1 VAALAP
7 HGIDVD
13 EEFYRARISGRGNE
27 IILKDLLPNL
37 SAEEARE
44 ISERKEVAFREEL
57 DGLEPIPGLLD
68 FVEMG
73 KEANLAIALVT
84 NAPRDNVSAVLAA
97 LALAED
103 FDELV
108 LSEDIG
114 VAKPDPAPYRAAV
127 ERLGIDP
134 ERALAFEDSVSGVA
148 SAVGAGVPTVGI
160 ATTQEPELLKR
171 AGAFMVVRNFDDP
184 ELRKLVRSSTG

>member
-1 VAALAP
+1 MAALAP
-7 HGIDVD
+7 HGIDLD
-13 EEFYRARISGRGNE
+13 EEVYRARISGRGNE

-44 ISERKEVAFREEL
+44 ISDRKEIAFREEL

-73 KEANLAIALVT
+73 KKANLAIVLVT

-114 VAKPDPAPYRAAV
+114 AAKPDPTPYRAAV
-127 ERLGIDP
+127 ERLGVAP
-134 ERALAFEDSVSGVA
+134 EHTLAFEDSTSGVA
-148 SAVGAGVPTVGI
+148 SAVGAGVPTVGV

-171 AGAFMVVRNFDDP
+171 AGAFMVVSNFEDP
-184 ELRKLVRSSTG
+184 KLRKLVRSSTG